1 MADILVMRCCITRP
15 QCAAISGNATAYLY
29 CPVCG
34 RTSKSFSVCHKI
46 GSYYECSNR
55 KEMEQV
61 IEYWNKDVLES
72 EERKMK
78 VSYKGFTGDLIKL
91 EAEKSSDVNFI
102 FCDGPLPVKHDGYTG
117 KYTLELWDEE
127 KSAKISFPG
136 VSLKDVKFLGGE
148 VTFG

>member
-1 MADILVMRCCITRP
+1 MADILIRGCCNTRP

-29 CPVCG
+29 CHVCG

-55 KEMEQV
+55 KEMEEV
-61 IEYWNKDVLES
+61 IEYWNKSVSES

-78 VSYKGFTGDLIKL
+78 VSYKGFTGELLKL
-91 EAEKSSDVNFI
+91 ER
-102 FCDGPLPVKHDGYTG
+102 
-117 KYTLELWDEE
+117 EE
-127 KSAKISFPG
+127 KQSGGLASLSGSRCEPFFFYKLDIFDKEKDAKISFHD
-136 VSLKDVKFLGGE
+136 VLLRDVKFLGGE